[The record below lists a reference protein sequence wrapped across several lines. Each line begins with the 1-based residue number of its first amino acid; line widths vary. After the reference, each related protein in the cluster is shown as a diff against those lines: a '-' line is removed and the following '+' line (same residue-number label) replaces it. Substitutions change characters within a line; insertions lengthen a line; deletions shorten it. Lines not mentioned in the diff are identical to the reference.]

1 MMTNSG
7 PAPASPSR
15 AAAALGATRMVSSC
29 TSVPRLASAKAN
41 VAKNRSVAVIV
52 MIKSFMA
59 FLWLGA
65 WQDRPLTKNE
75 SGQDAVAKQSA
86 FISRCLDFVFNAYR
100 LVLVFPTGQ
109 AESAAGRHL
118 IGWLTGH
125 AAWVR

>member
-1 MMTNSG
+1 MMTNSC
-7 PAPASPSR
+7 PRPTSPSR
-15 AAAALGATRMVSSC
+15 AASALGATRMVSSC
-29 TSVPRLASAKAN
+29 TSVPRLAWAKAN

-52 MIKSFMA
+52 MIEIFMA

-100 LVLVFPTGQ
+100 LVLVFPAGQ
-109 AESAAGRHL
+109 AESATGTQL
-118 IGWLTGH
+118 VGLLTGM
-125 AAWVR
+125 RR